1 LTFGPASG
9 WPDALTV
16 RRPLWRSGISRP
28 SIRSNEPAVPP
39 DLSVVVPVKDEVENA
54 VPLLEE
60 ITAAL
65 RGRVGFE
72 VIFIDDGSTDGT
84 AERLLAARARNPEL
98 RILRHLV
105 NSGQSRGVRSGV
117 LAARSPLV
125 ATLDGDGQNDPADIL
140 TLLAEWRRQAEST
153 PPLGMIAGQ
162 RRKREDSV
170 VKRISSR
177 VGNGVR
183 QWLLNDGTRDTG
195 CGLKLFSRDAFLALP
210 YFDHIHRFLPAL
222 MLREGFRI
230 GHVDVNH
237 RPRMRG
243 TSKYGVFDR
252 LLVSLSDLYGVLWLK
267 RRARSPQRVDEL

>member
-1 LTFGPASG
+1 M
-9 WPDALTV
+9 
-16 RRPLWRSGISRP
+16 
-28 SIRSNEPAVPP
+28 PP

-84 AERLLAARARNPEL
+84 AERLVAARARNPEL
-98 RILRHLV
+98 RILRHLK

-125 ATLDGDGQNDPADIL
+125 ATLDGDGQNDPSDIP
-140 TLLAEWRRQAEST
+140 TLLAEWRRQEGST

-170 VKRISSR
+170 VKRVSSR

-183 QWLLNDGTRDTG
+183 QWLLSDGTRDTG

-237 RPRMRG
+237 RPRTRG
-243 TSKYGVFDR
+243 VSKYGVFDR

-267 RRARSPQRVDEL
+267 RRARNPQRVDEL